1 MKVFS
6 SITADQIKISDSSS
20 EGVRA
25 LKRFLQYAA
34 GSEVWDA
41 MADGESVNTVSS
53 TPIIDRSLKFTGI
66 ADDICNR
73 LANLGYKTDR
83 NIGKS
88 GFKVDIGVISPSDPG
103 KYCLGILLDG
113 KSYAEAGTT
122 TSREISQI
130 SVLKGFGWNVIRIW
144 SLEWWENPDSVIAQC
159 IEKIDAAENAK
170 KQDEA
175 PVVEEAA
182 VEPSEPEIPII
193 DGTGPIV
200 EEETPEAEE
209 EDQKKTLNPE
219 QD

>member
-6 SITADQIKISDSSS
+6 SITADQIRISESSS

-41 MADGESVNTVSS
+41 MADGENVNTVSS

-66 ADDICNR
+66 ADDICER
-73 LANLGYKTDR
+73 LSKLGYKTDR

-144 SLEWWENPDSVIAQC
+144 SLEWWENPDNVIAQC
-159 IEKIDAAENAK
+159 IEKIEAAEKAK
-170 KQDEA
+170 EEEIPAEEEA
-175 PVVEEAA
+175 PA
-182 VEPSEPEIPII
+182 EPEIPII

-200 EEETPEAEE
+200 EDETAPSEDEE
-209 EDQKKTLNPE
+209 QKKTLN
-219 QD
+219 QDQT

>member
-1 MKVFS
+1 
-6 SITADQIKISDSSS
+6 
-20 EGVRA
+20 
-25 LKRFLQYAA
+25 
-34 GSEVWDA
+34 
-41 MADGESVNTVSS
+41 MADGENVNTVSS

-66 ADDICNR
+66 ADDICDR
-73 LANLGYKTDR
+73 LSKLGYKTDR
-83 NIGKS
+83 NIGTS

-144 SLEWWENPDSVIAQC
+144 SLEWWENPDTVISQC
-159 IEKIDAAENAK
+159 LERIDAAENAK
-170 KQDEA
+170 QEEPAIEEA
-175 PVVEEAA
+175 PSESAGQADQAA
-182 VEPSEPEIPII
+182 DEIPII

-200 EEETPEAEE
+200 EEESAPDN
-209 EDQKKTLNPE
+209 EDGKKKQIN

>member
-1 MKVFS
+1 
-6 SITADQIKISDSSS
+6 
-20 EGVRA
+20 
-25 LKRFLQYAA
+25 
-34 GSEVWDA
+34 
-41 MADGESVNTVSS
+41 MADGENVNTASS

-66 ADDICNR
+66 ADDICDR
-73 LANLGYKTDR
+73 LAKLGYQTDR

-88 GFKVDIGVISPSDPG
+88 GFKVDIGVVSPSDPG

-144 SLEWWENPDSVIAQC
+144 SLEWWENPDLVISQC

-170 KQDEA
+170 QEEA
-175 PVVEEAA
+175 PASETPAEAA
-182 VEPSEPEIPII
+182 EPSEPEIPII

-200 EEETPEAEE
+200 EEETPVVEE
-209 EDQKKTLNPE
+209 EEQKKTLNPE